1 MPMGFWSL
9 NLKGDR
15 VTAGTEILGKKRS
28 STDIR
33 LRFYNL
39 EFKVKS
45 TTNIRPSNNSFEQI
59 VPLALFWRY

>member
-1 MPMGFWSL
+1 M
-9 NLKGDR
+9 
-15 VTAGTEILGKKRS
+15 TAGTEILGKKRS

-59 VPLALFWRY
+59 VPLALFGATEFW